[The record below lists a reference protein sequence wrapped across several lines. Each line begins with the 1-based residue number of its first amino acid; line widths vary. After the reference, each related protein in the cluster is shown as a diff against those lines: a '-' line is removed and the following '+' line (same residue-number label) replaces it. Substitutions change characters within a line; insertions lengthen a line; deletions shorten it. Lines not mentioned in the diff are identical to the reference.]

1 MGSTIVSASILGG
14 DLANLAQ
21 SVRTA
26 AEAGCDEIH
35 FDVMDGHFV
44 DNISMGLILFE
55 AIKPLA
61 PLPFEAH
68 MMVSEPAKFIE
79 GYSAAGCELY
89 TVHHEACGERAG
101 ELADAI
107 HAAGMRAGLALNPET
122 PAAAVEH
129 LLGRFD
135 RVLVMTVNPGAS
147 GQPFLEGM
155 MPKLSHLRDTRR
167 EGGPELAV
175 DGGIKVN
182 TAPAAR
188 RAGAEVL
195 VSATGIFNHPEGA
208 RAAVGALRTAS

>member
-1 MGSTIVSASILGG
+1 MASATVSASILGG

-26 AEAGCDEIH
+26 VDAGCDEIH

-55 AIKPLA
+55 AIRPLA

-68 MMVSEPAKFIE
+68 MMVSDPAKFIE
-79 GYSAAGCELY
+79 GYAAAGCELY
-89 TVHHEACGERAG
+89 TVHHEACGDRAA
-101 ELADAI
+101 EMADRI

-122 PAAAVEH
+122 PAAAADH
-129 LLGRFD
+129 LLDRFD
-135 RVLVMTVNPGAS
+135 RVLVMTVSPGAS

-155 MPKLSHLRDTRR
+155 MPKLGHLRDTRR
-167 EGGPELAV
+167 GGVPELAV
-175 DGGIKVN
+175 DGGIKVG

-195 VSATGIFNHPEGA
+195 VSATGIFNHAEGA
-208 RAAVGALRTAS
+208 RAAVDALRAAS